1 MLLFVGDDSVS
12 CHGSF
17 SFLFSSLLFFVLLDV
32 FSSFS
37 PVSFVACLFP
47 LLRVASILTC
57 CDDVAFF
64 ILMMSFLCV

>member
-1 MLLFVGDDSVS
+1 MLFFVGHDERVMAR
-12 CHGSF
+12 F
-17 SFLFSSLLFFVLLDV
+17 PFFFLLFFSSPSDV